1 MKQNLQYSEL
11 LFIGLTTGI
20 LLILFVPIPSGLLDL
35 LLIINF
41 SWALTILLLTFHTEK
56 PLDFSTFPT
65 LLLISTLFRLALN
78 ISATRL
84 ILADATAGQ
93 VIKAVGQYVIQGNY
107 VLGLVVFLILIIV
120 QFMVV
125 TNGAQRVA
133 EVAARFTLDS
143 MPGKQMS
150 IDADLN
156 AGSINLDEAKKR
168 RAQIEREANFY
179 GAMDGASK
187 FVKGDAIAGIL
198 IMLVNILGGF
208 LFGMIQKGM
217 TLSEALQT
225 YTLLTI
231 GDGLVTQIP
240 ALVISTATGIIVTR
254 AATDAQ
260 LGQEV
265 KRQVMA
271 YPGSLLIV
279 CVALAGL
286 LFIKTI
292 PVFPILLV
300 LIGCGIAA
308 LIAMKNQQAPSIPAE
323 EKNLY
328 DALKIYPVE
337 IQLHP
342 TLFNNLQTN
351 HHQVL
356 EAIQQIREKLA
367 LDLGF
372 VIPEIKLKSEASL
385 AYPDY
390 QISIQGNVLNQYALH
405 LDKILVLQSV
415 ENTLDQFPEGIAV
428 TEPCYGLPAMWINL
442 AARHLAQKKG
452 LTICEPLQVLI
463 THLQETLYQHL
474 PQLLGRQETRDL
486 LAQDTINGLSEELVP
501 ALLSYSQVQRI
512 LQNLLQEKVSLR
524 PLTSILEVLLEHAK
538 QIPDTAMLTELVRA
552 ALATSL
558 CKKLL
563 DKENTLQ
570 VLTLEGALEQSFLQQ
585 IHKDKL
591 ALSPVDTENLLRTL
605 FTEVEHMIRAQKQ
618 PVLLCAPLLRRPL
631 RQLTQRIMPHLTVLS
646 MNEIPIHIPVQ
657 AFGLIRQSSNL
668 IPQETP

>member
-1 MKQNLQYSEL
+1 MKQNFQYSEL

-20 LLILFVPIPSGLLDL
+20 LLILFVPVPPGLLDL

-156 AGSINLDEAKKR
+156 AGSITLDEAKKR

-265 KRQVMA
+265 KRQITA

-292 PVFPILLV
+292 PVFPVLLV
-300 LIGCGIAA
+300 LTGFGIAA
-308 LIAMKNQQAPSIPAE
+308 LIAMKNQQAPSLPTK

-342 TLFNNLQTN
+342 TLFDNLQTN
-351 HHQVL
+351 HHQIL

-372 VIPEIKLKSEASL
+372 VIPEITLKPESAL

-405 LDKILVLQSV
+405 LDKILVLQST
-415 ENTLDQFPEGIAV
+415 ENTLDQFSEGIPV
-428 TEPCYGLPAMWINL
+428 TEPCYGLPAAWINTS
-442 AARHLAQKKG
+442 ARPLAQKNG

-474 PQLLGRQETRDL
+474 PQLLGRQETREL
-486 LAQDTINGLSEELVP
+486 LAQDRVNVLSEELIP

-524 PLTSILEVLLEHAK
+524 PLTPILEVLLEHAK
-538 QIPDTAMLTELVRA
+538 QVPDTAMLTELVRA
-552 ALATSL
+552 SLATSL

-570 VLTLEGALEQSFLQQ
+570 VLTLESALEQSFLQQ
-585 IHKDKL
+585 VHKDKL
-591 ALSPVDTENLLRTL
+591 ALSPADTENLLRTL
-605 FTEVEHMIRAQKQ
+605 FTEVEHMLSAQKQ